1 MFVNILVPVLF
12 TEYIAGNETHER
24 RLLNQIMYDYK
35 NRRLFRPV
43 MDRSKPIIVGFS
55 AELIGVAKVVR
66 L

>member
-1 MFVNILVPVLF
+1 MCF
-12 TEYIAGNETHER
+12 TEYNAGNETHER
-24 RLLNQIMYDYK
+24 RLLNQIVYDDK